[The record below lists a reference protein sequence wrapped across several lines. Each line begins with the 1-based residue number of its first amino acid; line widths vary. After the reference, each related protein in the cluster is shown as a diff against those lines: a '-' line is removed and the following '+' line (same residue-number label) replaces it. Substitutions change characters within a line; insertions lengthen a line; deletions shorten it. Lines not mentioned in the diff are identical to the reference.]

1 MAADDIAKGA
11 LHLIRWG
18 KKIIPATDDE
28 IARFGP
34 QAARVEAL
42 RSMAYKLSDD
52 AKRIS
57 KDSRDLIVNKDKFRY
72 NQASDRSSATA
83 RNAGREEQFD
93 NAFYGGYE
101 DLSSGP
107 GNDGYIG
114 TALADA
120 LGAESVSDLLVPGV
134 LKNIKTHKTD
144 LSDYKL
150 LTDPMATGRRFDM
163 TVPNAPESFTNIARS
178 LGERSLLAAPK
189 DIELARRVSML
200 PPAMQQVYLNLLGE
214 GTDPAQLLQALRLMG
229 Q

>member
-1 MAADDIAKGA
+1 MAAGSAAKGA
-11 LHLIRWG
+11 LQLIKWG
-18 KKIIPATDDE
+18 KKIIPATDE
-28 IARFGP
+28 LIARFGP
-34 QAARVEAL
+34 QASRVQAL
-42 RSMAYKLSDD
+42 RNMAFDLSGD

-57 KDSRDLIVNKDKFRY
+57 QDSYNLIVKKDMGRY
-72 NQASDRSSATA
+72 NQASDVSNSIARS
-83 RNAGREEQFD
+83 AGREEQFN

-134 LKNIKTHKTD
+134 LQQ
-144 LSDYKL
+144 DYKL
-150 LTDPMATGRRFDM
+150 LTEPMAAARRFDM
-163 TVPNAPESFTNIARS
+163 TVPNAPEGFTNIARS
-178 LGERSLLAAPK
+178 LNERGLVSGSK

-200 PPAMQQVYLNLLGE
+200 PPDMQQVYFNLLGE